1 MTVLPAAMGNFRG
14 KYRVR
19 VPGRSGIEPPRQAVL
34 PDVEMFAEPNLL
46 GFGGE
51 PFELRVVD
59 HVIERQEPP
68 EIDGRIGDPA
78 VPNVGNPQFPIDA
91 LVGDPTGPRA
101 VLGGDDWNLLVHGK
115 FQVHE
120 ALNKAPGPAVMH
132 VEIIGVLN
140 AGEHTAMETDHRN
153 PLGVFPA
160 PPERFKVFFT
170 LSQMSNHGV
179 SVMRAL
185 SVSRYVT

>member
-1 MTVLPAAMGNFRG
+1 M
-14 KYRVR
+14 
-19 VPGRSGIEPPRQAVL
+19 
-34 PDVEMFAEPNLL
+34 PDV
-46 GFGGE
+46 G
-51 PFELRVVD
+51 
-59 HVIERQEPP
+59 H
-68 EIDGRIGDPA
+68 
-78 VPNVGNPQFPIDA
+78 PQFLVDA

-101 VLGGDDWNLLVHGK
+101 VLGADDWNLLVHRK

-120 ALNKAPGPAVMH
+120 VLNEARRAEMVS

-153 PLGVFPA
+153 PLGVVLTPT
-160 PPERFKVFFT
+160 ERFQVFFT

>member
-1 MTVLPAAMGNFRG
+1 M
-14 KYRVR
+14 
-19 VPGRSGIEPPRQAVL
+19 
-34 PDVEMFAEPNLL
+34 
-46 GFGGE
+46 
-51 PFELRVVD
+51 
-59 HVIERQEPP
+59 
-68 EIDGRIGDPA
+68 
-78 VPNVGNPQFPIDA
+78 PNVGNPQLPVDA

-101 VLGGDDWNLLVHGK
+101 VPGADDWNLLVHGK
-115 FQVHE
+115 FEAHE
-120 ALNKAPGPAVMH
+120 VLNEARRAEVVR
-132 VEIIGVLN
+132 VEIIHVLS